1 MPRSA
6 GTLDLV
12 LGPRPGGQPAQR
24 WVYEG
29 IRLAILEGRLRAG
42 ARLPA
47 TRDLARQ
54 HGLGRGTVVA
64 AFAQLQAEGYVRS
77 TVGSG
82 TFVGEV
88 PPDALL
94 GVGRPSPRP
103 FGPGRSPSIR
113 LSRFGR
119 RVRSFPVLEPRKTR
133 AFRADLPALELF
145 PATLWAQL
153 TGRVLRQASTRLF
166 LGCE

>member
-1 MPRSA
+1 MTRRSGA
-6 GTLDLV
+6 LELV
-12 LGPRPGGQPAQR
+12 LGPRGDEQSAQG

-29 IRLAILEGRLRAG
+29 LRAAILDGRLRAG

-47 TRDLARQ
+47 TRDLAHQ
-54 HGLGRGTVVA
+54 HGLARGTVVA

-94 GVGRPSPRP
+94 GLMRPPPAASGRGTRP
-103 FGPGRSPSIR
+103 IR

-119 RVRSFPVLEPRKTR
+119 RVR
-133 AFRADLPALELF
+133 
-145 PATLWAQL
+145 
-153 TGRVLRQASTRLF
+153 
-166 LGCE
+166 

>member
-1 MPRSA
+1 MPRTVGS
-6 GTLDLV
+6 LDLV
-12 LGPRPGGQPAQR
+12 LGPRAAGHPAQR

-29 IRLAILEGRLRAG
+29 VRLAILEGRLRAG

-47 TRDLARQ
+47 SRDLARQ
-54 HGLGRGTVVA
+54 HGLARGTVVA

-94 GVGRPSPRP
+94 GVTRPSERSSRPRS
-103 FGPGRSPSIR
+103 SPR
-113 LSRFGR
+113 LHLSRFG
-119 RVRSFPVLEPRKTR
+119 
-133 AFRADLPALELF
+133 
-145 PATLWAQL
+145 
-153 TGRVLRQASTRLF
+153 
-166 LGCE
+166 

>member
-42 ARLPA
+42 VRLPA
-47 TRDLARQ
+47 SRDLARQ
-54 HGLGRGTVVA
+54 HGLARGTVVA

-94 GVGRPSPRP
+94 AVGRPTERP
-103 FGPGRSPSIR
+103 SRPHRAFPVR
-113 LSRFGR
+113 LSRFGH
-119 RVRSFPVLEPRKTR
+119 RVRAFPV
-133 AFRADLPALELF
+133 
-145 PATLWAQL
+145 
-153 TGRVLRQASTRLF
+153 
-166 LGCE
+166 